1 MYINPKKAYLLK
13 LMNEAKIVKGFK
25 DFSGE
30 QSFNLKSTA
39 GSFIAKGSL
48 EELVA
53 LANENN
59 ISLENFNQ

>member
-25 DFSGE
+25 NSAGI

>member
-13 LMNEAKIVKGFK
+13 LMNEAKIVKGFQG
-25 DFSGE
+25 SNGQ

-39 GSFIAKGSL
+39 GSFVAKGTL

-53 LANENN
+53 LANEND
-59 ISLENFNQ
+59 ISLENFNR